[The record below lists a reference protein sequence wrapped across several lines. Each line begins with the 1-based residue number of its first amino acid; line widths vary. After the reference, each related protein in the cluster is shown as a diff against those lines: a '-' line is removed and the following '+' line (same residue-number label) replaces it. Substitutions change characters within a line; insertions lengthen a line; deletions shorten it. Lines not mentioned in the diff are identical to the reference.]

1 MMRRG
6 KGECSED
13 EMGFKSGIGM
23 KVGKGNA

>member
-23 KVGKGNA
+23 KGGKGNA